1 MKTTTENYYLLQEG
15 DILLAGATV
24 KELTIYYRTR
34 KARIRKKY
42 TDRILRR
49 NGAAD
54 VNSEFG
60 VRSSEVCFA
69 RS

>member
-1 MKTTTENYYLLQEG
+1 MKTTTLNNYILQEG

-42 TDRILRR
+42 TDRIIRR
-49 NGAAD
+49 QEAVA
-54 VNSEFG
+54 
-60 VRSSEVCFA
+60 
-69 RS
+69 